1 MYVLLAVL
9 AAAMRVAYR
18 RVIHRSPPAPRTL
31 PANVILFPLD
41 RSLSG
46 AVDGEPREDLPRVV
60 LRFPSHRQVR

>member
-18 RVIHRSPPAPRTL
+18 RVVRRSPPATETL
-31 PANVILFPLD
+31 PANVIRFPLD

-46 AVDGEPREDLPRVV
+46 TVEGGPREDLAPVV